1 MRKKFL
7 SKNLRGRKNDLE
19 DLVVDG
25 RILLKCIFGE
35 TEWKCVQWIYLDLDR
50 DQWRAL
56 VNTVMNIRV
65 P

>member
-1 MRKKFL
+1 MGMRFGTWNVRNNVWGRFAQCSGGRNIKMD
-7 SKNLRGRKNDLE
+7 LREVGW
-19 DLVVDG
+19 DG
-25 RILLKCIFGE
+25 MD
-35 TEWKCVQWIYLDLDR
+35 WIHLAQDR